1 MFVITKEKKHL
12 TKGDTMKMI
21 HFPKHTGL
29 KPRNFTSADSAA
41 LKLHRLESGKQWAKL
56 ISFENELRGSGWT
69 LDEIDHA
76 RGQGRNLASCE
87 IK

>member
-1 MFVITKEKKHL
+1 
-12 TKGDTMKMI
+12 MKMI

-29 KPRNFTSADSAA
+29 NPRPLTIADNAA
-41 LKLHRLESGKQWAKL
+41 IRLFRLESGKQWAKL
-56 ISFENELRGSGWT
+56 VRFENELKSSGWT

-76 RGQGRNLASCE
+76 RGQGRFLAECE

>member
-1 MFVITKEKKHL
+1 
-12 TKGDTMKMI
+12 MKMI

-29 KPRNFTSADSAA
+29 NPRNLTSADTAA
-41 LKLHRLESGKQWAKL
+41 LKLHLLESGKQWAKL
-56 ISFENELRGSGWT
+56 IRFENELKANGWT

-76 RGQGRNLASCE
+76 RGQGRNLAQCE

>member
-1 MFVITKEKKHL
+1 
-12 TKGDTMKMI
+12 MKMI

-29 KPRNFTSADSAA
+29 KPRAFTNADTAA
-41 LKLHRLESGKQWAKL
+41 LKLHRLESGKQWANL
-56 ISFENELRGSGWT
+56 ISFENELKSNGWT

-76 RGQGRNLASCE
+76 RGQGRNLAQCE